1 MISRDVSAAKA
12 ALRAAALERRDA
24 LDPEWRA
31 SASLQVAERALGLP
45 ELRDAF
51 SVAGFW
57 PIRSEVD
64 PRPLMAAL
72 HDRGQA
78 LALPVVSDPHL
89 TFRAWLPGDPLVR
102 RGFGLSEPPE
112 TAARMLPDV
121 LLVPL
126 ACFDRRGAR
135 VGYGKGHYDRTLAAL
150 KANGRVVAIG
160 LAFSG
165 QEVESA
171 PVSVHDEPLDI
182 VVTEADV
189 VRVGA
194 PHGEARR

>member
-1 MISRDVSAAKA
+1 MAKA
-12 ALRAAALERRDA
+12 ALRAAALELRDA

-31 SASLQVAERALGLP
+31 SASLQAAERALGVP
-45 ELRDAF
+45 ELRDAV
-51 SVAGFW
+51 SVGGFW
-57 PIRSEVD
+57 PIRSEID

-78 LALPVVSDPHL
+78 LALPVVGTPHL
-89 TFRAWLPGDPLVR
+89 VFRAWVPGDRLVR

-112 TAARMLPDV
+112 TAAEVFPDA

-126 ACFDRRGAR
+126 ACFDRCGAR

-171 PVSVHDEPLDI
+171 PVSGHDEPLDM

-189 VRVGA
+189 VRLGG
-194 PHGEARR
+194 PRGEAWR